1 MSTRNIIVI
10 AVIVCL
16 GALGGYFMGSRG
28 PGGPVG
34 TYDSNSFDVGQ
45 SESPGGQGQP
55 SQTYTASGQPID
67 HTEVLSGLK
76 ERLKTNPDDFH
87 VLSSLGDTYFEMM
100 RFEDALGYYKRAVE
114 VNSDDVDTY
123 NDLGLTSH
131 YMGKSADALTYVDE
145 GIKRNPYYQR
155 IWLTRGFILA
165 YGVGDQQGAV
175 ESWEKCRSIAPDTP
189 IGKAATEYLVEFSG
203 R

>member
-1 MSTRNIIVI
+1 MSTRNIIII

-16 GALGGYFMGSRG
+16 GALGGYFMGTRS
-28 PGGPVG
+28 PVVNG
-34 TYDSNSFDVGQ
+34 LYDTGSFDAGQ
-45 SESPGGQGQP
+45 SGVEGQSAYP
-55 SQTYTASGQPID
+55 TSGQPID

-76 ERLKTNPDDFH
+76 VRLKTNPDDFH

-100 RFEDALGYYKRAVE
+100 RFEDALNYYKRAAE

-131 YMGKSADALTYVDE
+131 YMGKSAEALTYVDE

-165 YGVGDQQGAV
+165 YGIGDQQGAI